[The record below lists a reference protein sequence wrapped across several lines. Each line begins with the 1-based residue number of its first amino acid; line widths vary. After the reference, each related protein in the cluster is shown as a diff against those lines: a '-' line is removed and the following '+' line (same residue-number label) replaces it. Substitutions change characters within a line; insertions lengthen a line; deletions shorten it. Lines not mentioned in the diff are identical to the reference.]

1 MAEEEMLFRCLLLV
15 KNAGSHIHLRTLSL
29 CSKLSNK
36 SFTAEDRSTDPN
48 PYKRGRNDEDR
59 DNHRW
64 TKSPYKIKQLRFSR
78 HIVNLVHKGKVSEAA
93 EVFESMRG
101 NKVKADAVVYNS
113 LIAGYGRS
121 GNIEASFKVFNQV
134 SKITVINKP
143 VVCIVK

>member
-1 MAEEEMLFRCLLLV
+1 MTYL
-15 KNAGSHIHLRTLSL
+15 KTLSL
-29 CSKLSNK
+29 CNKLSSK

-48 PYKRGRNDEDR
+48 TYKRGRNDEDCE
-59 DNHRW
+59 NHKW

-113 LIAGYGRS
+113 LIAGYGGS
-121 GNIEASFKVFNQV
+121 GNVEASFRVFNQV
-134 SKITVINKP
+134 SK
-143 VVCIVK
+143 